1 MLVLFDIDDTLVDH
15 TSAVSAGVTWLH
27 AAVRPQ
33 APLPLFLAA
42 WHDAMRQHF
51 PRYLNGEITYQDQR
65 RARVRQT
72 IHSELTDGEIDELF
86 DGYTSAYEAHWSLFP
101 DVLSC
106 HDGHAE
112 HRHGIISNGKGVE
125 QRSKLERTG
134 IMERFEAIHISSE
147 CGHAKPAAEI
157 FHRACRVAGV
167 AVEDAVY
174 VGDLYETDALGA
186 RRAGLLGVWLD
197 RKQSRRADHAPPV
210 ICGLAELREVLLV
223 RVGGAPARV
232 QG

>member
-1 MLVLFDIDDTLVDH
+1 MLVLFDIDDTLIDH
-15 TSAVSAGVTWLH
+15 TSAVSAGVASLY
-27 AAVRPQ
+27 AAVRPE
-33 APLPLFLAA
+33 APMPVFLAS

-51 PRYLNGEITYQDQR
+51 PRYLKGEISYEDQR

-72 IHSELTDGEIDELF
+72 VSASLTDPEIDELF
-86 DGYTSAYEAHWSLFP
+86 TRYSAAYQAHWQLFA

-106 HDGHAE
+106 LDDLAE
-112 HRHGIISNGKGVE
+112 HRLGIISNGNGVE
-125 QRSKLERTG
+125 QRSKLEHTG
-134 IMERFEAIHISSE
+134 IAERFEAIHISDE

-174 VGDLYETDALGA
+174 IGDLYETDAVGA

-197 RKQSRRADHAPPV
+197 RKQSRRADHTSPV
-210 ICGLAELREVLLV
+210 IGGLGELRDVLRGRAV
-223 RVGGAPARV
+223 
-232 QG
+232 